1 MRVVGRILGG
11 LLVLIVVLAVAG
23 FGYRAWQ
30 QKVNAERLAI
40 TTPNAIVEESFVKMG
55 GIDQWVQ
62 IRGQDKN
69 NPVLL
74 ILSGGPGNSLI
85 QIGYPFLPVL
95 EKDYTVV
102 NWDQRGAG
110 LTYVRNGGNA
120 GTGLTIARMTA
131 DTNEVAEYL
140 RKRLVK
146 KKIILLGWSWGSILG
161 IEAIH
166 ARPDLYS
173 AYVGTGQFVSGQEN
187 ESVGYASLLARA
199 KAANDAKTVKALT
212 DIGPPPYSNNDKMG
226 VERQNL
232 IPYTPPA
239 ERAAFA
245 SFTKTAL
252 LAPGYSLMDTYQIGF
267 GAPAFSIDKLWPSVT
282 RYDARKDLDGNF
294 AVPFFVIDGADDI
307 QVPMTL
313 ARDWF
318 ATIKAPQKE
327 FITIPNAAHLALATN
342 APDFVRIM
350 NAKVRPLAMA
360 ADQSAN
366 IAK

>member
-1 MRVVGRILGG
+1 MGMRVVWRILGG
-11 LLVLIVVLAVAG
+11 LLVLAIVVIAAG
-23 FGYRAWQ
+23 FGYRAWRQ
-30 QKVNAERLAI
+30 HENAASLAI
-40 TTPNAIVEESFVKMG
+40 TTPNGIVEESFVKIG
-55 GIDQWVQ
+55 GVDQWVQ

-120 GTGLTIARMTA
+120 STGLSIAQMTK
-131 DTNEVAEYL
+131 DTNEVADYL
-140 RKRLVK
+140 RKRLGK
-146 KKIILLGWSWGSILG
+146 KKVILLGWSWGSILG

-173 AYVGTGQFVSGQEN
+173 AYVGTGQFVSGVEN
-187 ESVGYASLLARA
+187 EAVGYASLLARA
-199 KAANDAKTVKALT
+199 KAAKDEATVKALT
-212 DIGPPPYSNNDKMG
+212 DIGPPPYDSNDKMG
-226 VERQNL
+226 IERKNL

-239 ERAAFA
+239 ERAAFG
-245 SFTKTAL
+245 SFMTTAL
-252 LAPGYSLMDTYQIGF
+252 FAPGYGLSETYQSGI
-267 GAPAFSIDKLWPSVT
+267 GAPQFSIEKLWPSVT
-282 RYDARKDLDGNF
+282 RYDARKTLDGKF

-318 ATIKAPQKE
+318 ATIHAPNKE
-327 FITIPNAAHLALATN
+327 FITIPGAAHLALATHT
-342 APDFVRIM
+342 AEFVTIM
-350 NAKVRPLAMA
+350 NAKVRPIAVA
-360 ADQSAN
+360 ADQ
-366 IAK
+366 